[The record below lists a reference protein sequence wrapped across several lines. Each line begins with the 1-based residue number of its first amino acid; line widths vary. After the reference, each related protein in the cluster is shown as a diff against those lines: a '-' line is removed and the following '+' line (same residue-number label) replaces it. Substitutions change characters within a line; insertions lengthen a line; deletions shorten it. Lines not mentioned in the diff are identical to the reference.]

1 MLGSSNKS
9 KIYKQINKSFTNLLD
24 IFKLTKLLNVD
35 LNRYVKWYKK
45 VGKLNHTI
53 YVFSLELC
61 IYFSVDDLNKTKKNE
76 GRDSSSISN
85 NKQQ

>member
-35 LNRYVKWYKK
+35 LNRYVK
-45 VGKLNHTI
+45 
-53 YVFSLELC
+53 
-61 IYFSVDDLNKTKKNE
+61 
-76 GRDSSSISN
+76 
-85 NKQQ
+85 